1 MAGSPRLRCRAAQH
15 TRSAPAENPGRDH
28 LFVNRSDALRPAC
41 SRLAG
46 QTSPSLGAGGWHPGA
61 IALWEFLTTSHE
73 AARAGR
79 SSGGS
84 PKMTALTFASH
95 PLSKTV
101 LVAGID
107 RLAHLDQD
115 VARALARVGYPAPR
129 QREPGFATLLRIMV
143 AQQLSTRSAAAI
155 WGRLEA
161 ACAPAVSAERFLELD
176 QAAFR
181 AIGFSRQKIAHGRAL
196 AEAVAGGALDLEAL
210 AGIPEEEAIAAI
222 SALRGFGR
230 WSGEIYLLFALGRA
244 DVFPADDL
252 GLQIGMQRLKR
263 LAARP
268 NRKAMDQLAL
278 RWRPLRGC
286 GAIFLWH
293 YYGSAALDEAEP
305 APAA

>member
-1 MAGSPRLRCRAAQH
+1 
-15 TRSAPAENPGRDH
+15 
-28 LFVNRSDALRPAC
+28 
-41 SRLAG
+41 
-46 QTSPSLGAGGWHPGA
+46 
-61 IALWEFLTTSHE
+61 
-73 AARAGR
+73 
-79 SSGGS
+79 
-84 PKMTALTFASH
+84 MTVVTFATH
-95 PLSKTV
+95 PLSKAV

-107 RLAHLDQD
+107 RLARLDDD

-143 AQQLSTRSAAAI
+143 AQQLSTKSAAAI

-176 QAAFR
+176 EAAFR
-181 AIGFSRQKIAHGRAL
+181 TIGFSRQKIAYGRAL

-210 AGIPEEEAIAAI
+210 AGVPEEDAIAAI

-230 WSGEIYLLFALGRA
+230 WSAEIYLLFALGRA
-244 DVFPADDL
+244 DIFPADDL
-252 GLQIGMQRLKR
+252 GLQVGMQRLRR
-263 LAARP
+263 LEARP
-268 NRKAMDQLAL
+268 NRKAMDGLAE

-293 YYGSAALDEAEP
+293 YYGAATLDEATP